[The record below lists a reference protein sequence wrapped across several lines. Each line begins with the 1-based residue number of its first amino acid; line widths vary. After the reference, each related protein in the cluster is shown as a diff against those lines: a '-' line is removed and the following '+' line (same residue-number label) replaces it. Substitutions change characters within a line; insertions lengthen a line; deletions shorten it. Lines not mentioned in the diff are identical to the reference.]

1 MLVLVSLLIK
11 FLYRGH
17 YMKNW
22 FLRVISINKY
32 GQSVSKGNCPRR
44 NFSSVKSNWCLKTGR
59 EMILQNTI
67 YNCVLIVEKWA
78 QKQYNYIRIC
88 KKLPNFKGW
97 ISFNWIIA
105 RNSQRVVKI
114 KLDLRVWKCKTKW
127 ILPSIKLNRRGI
139 WHALAL

>member
-1 MLVLVSLLIK
+1 
-11 FLYRGH
+11 
-17 YMKNW
+17 
-22 FLRVISINKY
+22 
-32 GQSVSKGNCPRR
+32 
-44 NFSSVKSNWCLKTGR
+44 
-59 EMILQNTI
+59 MILQNTI

-114 KLDLRVWKCKTKW
+114 KLDLRVWKCKTK
-127 ILPSIKLNRRGI
+127 
-139 WHALAL
+139 